1 LFTRQK
7 SPPRLGGFS
16 VKQLNKTK
24 TETMR
29 NKSSVFATYMKKRKK
44 INMNKVT
51 EIVSKYA
58 DRLKAFGI
66 QLSAEG
72 EITKEAQMAMAILAD
87 GTEVYSPNAE
97 FAVGSELFVMDADGN
112 PVPAPD
118 GEHTTAEGKVIVV
131 SGGVIAEIKE
141 PMMEEESAPVAEE
154 QTAFDGVSREEFES
168 TINSLMEAFEAK
180 IASLNA
186 EKETLSSA
194 IEKMSKQPA
203 TDSVKKSTTVAK
215 SEPINLAKMDSKNRI
230 FSNINKYKKK

>member
-1 LFTRQK
+1 
-7 SPPRLGGFS
+7 
-16 VKQLNKTK
+16 
-24 TETMR
+24 
-29 NKSSVFATYMKKRKK
+29 
-44 INMNKVT
+44 MNKVT

-87 GTEVYSPNAE
+87 GTEVYSPDAE
-97 FAVGSELFVMDADGN
+97 FAVGSELFVMDAEGN
-112 PVPAPD
+112 PMPAPD

-141 PMMEEESAPVAEE
+141 PMEEEPKVEIEIEE
-154 QTAFDGVSREEFES
+154 EKQAAFDGVSREEFES

-186 EKETLSSA
+186 EKENLSA
-194 IEKMSKQPA
+194 TIQKMAKQPA
-203 TDSVKKSTTVAK
+203 TDSVKKSVSVAQ
-215 SEPINLAKMDSKNRI
+215 SAPIDLAKMDSKNRI
-230 FSNINKYKKK
+230 FSIINKYK

>member
-1 LFTRQK
+1 
-7 SPPRLGGFS
+7 
-16 VKQLNKTK
+16 
-24 TETMR
+24 
-29 NKSSVFATYMKKRKK
+29 
-44 INMNKVT
+44 MNKVT

-66 QLSAEG
+66 QLSADG
-72 EITKEAQMAMAILAD
+72 EITKEQQMAMAILAD
-87 GTEVYSPNAE
+87 GTEVYSPDAE

-141 PMMEEESAPVAEE
+141 PMEEEPKVEVEIEE
-154 QTAFDGVSREEFES
+154 EKQAAFDGVSREEFES
-168 TINSLMEAFEAK
+168 TINSLVEAFEAK

-203 TDSVKKSTTVAK
+203 TDSVKKSVAVAQK
-215 SEPINLAKMDSKNRI
+215 TAPLDLAKMDSKNRI
-230 FSNINKYKKK
+230 FSIINKYK

>member
-1 LFTRQK
+1 
-7 SPPRLGGFS
+7 
-16 VKQLNKTK
+16 
-24 TETMR
+24 
-29 NKSSVFATYMKKRKK
+29 
-44 INMNKVT
+44 MNKVT

-66 QLSAEG
+66 QLSADG

-87 GTEVYSPNAE
+87 GTEVYSPDAE

-141 PMMEEESAPVAEE
+141 PMEEEPKVEIEIEKEE
-154 QTAFDGVSREEFES
+154 QAAFDGVSREEFES
-168 TINSLMEAFEAK
+168 TINSLVEAFESK

-186 EKETLSSA
+186 EKETLSA
-194 IEKMSKQPA
+194 TIEKMSKQPA
-203 TDSVKKSTTVAK
+203 TDSVKKSVAVTQ
-215 SEPINLAKMDSKNRI
+215 SAPIDLAKMDSKNRI
-230 FSNINKYKKK
+230 FSIINKYK

>member
-1 LFTRQK
+1 
-7 SPPRLGGFS
+7 
-16 VKQLNKTK
+16 
-24 TETMR
+24 
-29 NKSSVFATYMKKRKK
+29 
-44 INMNKVT
+44 MNKVT

-87 GTEVYSPNAE
+87 GTEVYSPDAE

-112 PVPAPD
+112 PMPAPD
-118 GEHTTAEGKVIVV
+118 GEHTTAEGKMIVV
-131 SGGVIAEIKE
+131 SGGLITEIKE
-141 PMMEEESAPVAEE
+141 PMEEEPKVEIEIEKEE
-154 QTAFDGVSREEFES
+154 QAAFDGVSREEFES

-180 IASLNA
+180 ISSLNA

-203 TDSVKKSTTVAK
+203 TDSVKKSVSVAQ
-215 SEPINLAKMDSKNRI
+215 SAPIDLAKMDSKNRI
-230 FSNINKYKKK
+230 FSIINKYK

>member
-1 LFTRQK
+1 
-7 SPPRLGGFS
+7 
-16 VKQLNKTK
+16 
-24 TETMR
+24 
-29 NKSSVFATYMKKRKK
+29 
-44 INMNKVT
+44 MNKVT

-87 GTEVYSPNAE
+87 GTEVYSPDAE
-97 FAVGSELFVMDADGN
+97 FAVGSELFVMDAEGN
-112 PVPAPD
+112 PMPAPD
-118 GEHTTAEGKVIVV
+118 GEHTTAEGKMIVV
-131 SGGVIAEIKE
+131 SGGLITEIKE
-141 PMMEEESAPVAEE
+141 PMEEEPKVEIEIEKEE
-154 QTAFDGVSREEFES
+154 QAAFDGVSREEFES

-203 TDSVKKSTTVAK
+203 TDSVKKSVAVAQK
-215 SEPINLAKMDSKNRI
+215 SAPIDLAKMDSKNRI
-230 FSNINKYKKK
+230 FSIINKYK

>member
-1 LFTRQK
+1 
-7 SPPRLGGFS
+7 
-16 VKQLNKTK
+16 
-24 TETMR
+24 
-29 NKSSVFATYMKKRKK
+29 
-44 INMNKVT
+44 MNKVNQ
-51 EIVSKYA
+51 IISKYA

-87 GTEVYSPNAE
+87 GTEVYSPDAE
-97 FAVGSELFVMDADGN
+97 FKVGSELFVMDADGN

-141 PMMEEESAPVAEE
+141 PMEEEPKVEIEIEKEE
-154 QTAFDGVSREEFES
+154 QAAFDGVSREEFES

-186 EKETLSSA
+186 EKETLSA
-194 IEKMSKQPA
+194 TIQKMSKAPA
-203 TDSVKKSTTVAK
+203 TDSVKKSVAVAQ
-215 SEPINLAKMDSKNRI
+215 SAPIDLAKMDSKNRI
-230 FSNINKYKKK
+230 FSIINKYK

>member
-1 LFTRQK
+1 
-7 SPPRLGGFS
+7 
-16 VKQLNKTK
+16 
-24 TETMR
+24 
-29 NKSSVFATYMKKRKK
+29 
-44 INMNKVT
+44 MNKVT

-72 EITKEAQMAMAILAD
+72 EITKEQQMAMAILAD
-87 GTEVYSPNAE
+87 GTEVYSPDAE

-112 PVPAPD
+112 PMPAPD

-141 PMMEEESAPVAEE
+141 PMEEEPKVEIEIEKEE
-154 QTAFDGVSREEFES
+154 QAAFDGVSREEFES
-168 TINSLMEAFEAK
+168 TINSLVEAFEAK

-203 TDSVKKSTTVAK
+203 TDSVKKSVAVAQK
-215 SEPINLAKMDSKNRI
+215 SAPIDLAKMDSKNRI
-230 FSNINKYKKK
+230 FSIINKYK

>member
-1 LFTRQK
+1 
-7 SPPRLGGFS
+7 
-16 VKQLNKTK
+16 
-24 TETMR
+24 
-29 NKSSVFATYMKKRKK
+29 
-44 INMNKVT
+44 MNKVT

-87 GTEVYSPNAE
+87 GTEVYSPDAE

-112 PVPAPD
+112 PMPAPD

-141 PMMEEESAPVAEE
+141 PMEEEPKVEIEIEKEE
-154 QTAFDGVSREEFES
+154 QAAFDGVSREEFES
-168 TINSLMEAFEAK
+168 TINSLVEAFEAK

-203 TDSVKKSTTVAK
+203 TDSVKKSVAVAQ
-215 SEPINLAKMDSKNRI
+215 SAPIDLAKMDSKNRI
-230 FSNINKYKKK
+230 FSIINKYK

>member
-1 LFTRQK
+1 
-7 SPPRLGGFS
+7 
-16 VKQLNKTK
+16 
-24 TETMR
+24 
-29 NKSSVFATYMKKRKK
+29 
-44 INMNKVT
+44 MNKVT

-87 GTEVYSPNAE
+87 GTEVYSPDAE

-112 PVPAPD
+112 PMPAPD

-141 PMMEEESAPVAEE
+141 PMEEEPKVEIEIEKEE
-154 QTAFDGVSREEFES
+154 QAAFDGVSREEFES

-180 IASLNA
+180 ISSLNA

-203 TDSVKKSTTVAK
+203 TDSVKKSVAVAK
-215 SEPINLAKMDSKNRI
+215 SEPLNLAKMDSKNRI
-230 FSNINKYKKK
+230 FSIINKYK